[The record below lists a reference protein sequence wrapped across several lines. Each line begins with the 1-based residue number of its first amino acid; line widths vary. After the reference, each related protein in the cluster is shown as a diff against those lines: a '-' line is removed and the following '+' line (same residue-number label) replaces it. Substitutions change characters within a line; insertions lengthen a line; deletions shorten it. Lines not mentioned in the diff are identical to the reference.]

1 MKDQVRMQEE
11 ERKQQET
18 HQLPFSPTNHSVSAA
33 SQVLE
38 DGRYCPF
45 SPTDSYLQATAAPSQ
60 APRPGSK
67 RLEQEEEADGGGG
80 HFITGGLQRSRLHI
94 CILGSLSAGEGFK
107 PLTRQ
112 GICRRFNRYIATD
125 THPQSHQPKAYLAP
139 FILQIGA
146 SQMAQW

>member
-1 MKDQVRMQEE
+1 MSGEQRGSQEE
-11 ERKQQET
+11 WSRSRRKQQET

-94 CILGSLSAGEGFK
+94 CILGSLSAGEGFTK
-107 PLTRQ
+107 SPGLGSARH
-112 GICRRFNRYIATD
+112 I
-125 THPQSHQPKAYLAP
+125 
-139 FILQIGA
+139 
-146 SQMAQW
+146 